1 MVKIICRIKPP
12 KENNIIIEDSKNI
25 KLLKKERNLLDNSII
40 KPYEFELDK
49 VYDYNI
55 NTNEIFDSEI
65 KNKIDK
71 NIGIF
76 IYGHT
81 GSGKT
86 YTLFGN
92 KYSDGIFD
100 LLCKELNYNFLIK
113 AIDIRHNGNFDLFTD
128 KKIMIY

>member
-1 MVKIICRIKPP
+1 MVKIICRVKPP
-12 KENNIIIEDSKNI
+12 KESNI
-25 KLLKKERNLLDNSII
+25 KILEESKILLLKKDRNLLDNSIL

-55 NTNEIFDSEI
+55 TTKEIFDNEI
-65 KNKIDK
+65 RDRIGIK

-92 KYSDGIFD
+92 KNNAKVRSV
-100 LLCKELNYNFLIK
+100 
-113 AIDIRHNGNFDLFTD
+113 
-128 KKIMIY
+128 